1 MRLMKPI
8 HIDRLKINYAHTV
21 LVDVAFE
28 IHTSLALVGQ
38 SGSGKSLILKTLL
51 GLTDNALEVTLE
63 KRCGFEWSRGQSV
76 ALVPQNP
83 FTALSPLTKISDQMF
98 LERKRSEEIFGWLGL
113 DFELLNRY
121 PSELSGGQLQRVVV
135 AMALSSSPSLLL
147 LDEPTT
153 ALDPQA
159 KKMIIELLKTLQA
172 KMCFSLL
179 FVTHDMGVAAALCE
193 DICVLKE
200 GYIVEEGKMANVL
213 ANPKNEHTR
222 QLIDADFKTRKFR
235 V

>member
-1 MRLMKPI
+1 MKSI
-8 HIDRLKINYAHTV
+8 HIDRLKINHAHTV
-21 LVDVAFE
+21 LVDVTFE

-51 GLTDNALEVTLE
+51 GLTDSVLDVILE
-63 KRCGFEWSRGQSV
+63 KRSHFEWIRGQSV

-83 FTALSPLTKISDQMF
+83 FTALSPLTKVFDQMF
-98 LERKRSEEIFGWLGL
+98 LERARCEEIFGWLGL
-113 DFELLNRY
+113 DSELLNRY

-135 AMALSSSPSLLL
+135 AMALSSKPSLLL

-153 ALDPQA
+153 ALDPKA
-159 KKMIIELLKTLQA
+159 KKAMIELLKTLQV
-172 KMCFSLL
+172 KMGFSLL
-179 FVTHDMGVAAALCE
+179 FVTHDMSVASDVCE

-200 GYIVEEGKMANVL
+200 GCIVEEGKMANVL
-213 ANPKNEHTR
+213 ANPKHDYTR